1 MAVPLDHLGVFPS
14 SFLLNH
20 HILPL
25 NLSLS
30 VSAIGQFVTLLP
42 SNLYYII
49 LYHFPLY
56 SLIWYTHQFTIF
68 LPRAL
73 PLTSG

>member
-30 VSAIGQFVTLLP
+30 VSDLGQFVTLLP
-42 SNLYYII
+42 SNLHYIV
-49 LYHFPLY
+49 LYHFPPIALY
-56 SLIWYTHQFTIF
+56 GTHTN
-68 LPRAL
+68 
-73 PLTSG
+73 